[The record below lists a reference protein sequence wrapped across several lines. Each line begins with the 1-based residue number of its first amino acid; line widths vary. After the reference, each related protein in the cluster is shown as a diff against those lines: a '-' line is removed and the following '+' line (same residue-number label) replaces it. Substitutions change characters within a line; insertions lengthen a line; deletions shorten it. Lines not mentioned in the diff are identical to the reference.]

1 MVFLSRVHRTG
12 KSKFIAFT
20 KWSASLSQFFEE
32 EKWFPPG
39 DLEMVEERSLKDE
52 HEAVFQSVLHQ
63 KATKGRFMEKL
74 IKGLDSEPT
83 AATKDGIAIED
94 YKALKEKGSQ
104 LMLMTHLK

>member
-1 MVFLSRVHRTG
+1 
-12 KSKFIAFT
+12 
-20 KWSASLSQFFEE
+20 
-32 EKWFPPG
+32 
-39 DLEMVEERSLKDE
+39 
-52 HEAVFQSVLHQ
+52 
-63 KATKGRFMEKL
+63 MEKL